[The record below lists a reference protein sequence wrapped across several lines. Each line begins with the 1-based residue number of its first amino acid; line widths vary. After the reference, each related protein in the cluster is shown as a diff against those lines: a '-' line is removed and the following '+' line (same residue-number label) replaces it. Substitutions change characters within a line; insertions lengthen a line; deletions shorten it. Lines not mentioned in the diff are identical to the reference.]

1 MQIPSKKKKK
11 HIETNG
17 TSKNVDLDILK
28 CCYQLLK
35 SDAAYY
41 RELWDWSQFLANYS
55 HHDFDCQLSLL
66 YCNHILAML
75 TDMTA
80 TQLHT
85 LNAHIPAQVQ
95 LKYEKQQEL
104 PRYTKCDQSN
114 DFPEQH
120 LTVKLDKASQ
130 SVTDIEG
137 VLLPVFNQEN
147 QEFYTESDGCYDR
160 IVKVDSTIVNLRSI
174 ALGVA
179 SAKPICLSG
188 PVGCGKTTLIEYLAR
203 KTGRICPKPKEIEAR
218 SQVLEEDELL
228 KLKRKTKSTKN
239 AGDKRKI
246 TEDSLE
252 NLMVLED
259 GNALAQRNGF
269 LRIQLG
275 DQTDS
280 KMLLGQYRCTD
291 VPGEFVWLPGVLTQ
305 VRQLIQIAKQKN
317 NNECDIQ
324 QAVMHGYW
332 LLLEDLDA
340 ATQDTYT
347 ILSSLLERNYLSVPG
362 FRDCV
367 KIEPG
372 FQLFVTVR

>member
-1 MQIPSKKKKK
+1 M
-11 HIETNG
+11 
-17 TSKNVDLDILK
+17 LK

-41 RELWDWSQFLANYS
+41 RELWDWSQFLANYT
-55 HHDFDCQLSLL
+55 HHDFDCQLSQL
-66 YCNHILAML
+66 YCNHIMAML

-104 PRYTKCDQSN
+104 PRYTNCDHPA
-114 DFPEQH
+114 DFPEQL
-120 LTVKLDKASQ
+120 LTLKLDKASQ

-137 VLLPVFNQEN
+137 VLLPIFNQEN
-147 QEFYTESDGCYDR
+147 QEFYTETDGCYDR

-218 SQVLEEDELL
+218 TLAQEEDELL
-228 KLKRKTKSTKN
+228 KPKRKTKTAKT

-246 TEDSLE
+246 SDESLE
-252 NLMVLED
+252 QLMVLED
-259 GNALAQRNGF
+259 GSELAQRNGF

-305 VRQLIQIAKQKN
+305 VRQSSKLIELK
-317 NNECDIQ
+317 
-324 QAVMHGYW
+324 MYGF
-332 LLLEDLDA
+332 
-340 ATQDTYT
+340 
-347 ILSSLLERNYLSVPG
+347 YL
-362 FRDCV
+362 
-367 KIEPG
+367 I
-372 FQLFVTVR
+372 